1 MKTLNFLNLKCG
13 NNVVNGQKIR
23 NKEQTYTIRL
33 LPHAINDGRY
43 YTFKR
48 SIKRHRLPNGSEV
61 VCGGHS
67 CPYCA
72 DNVKSYITN
81 YIVVELFN
89 STSDFSHGI
98 YVLVFDYN
106 FAMKLKHFEEA
117 IRRDFDIDI
126 SSLYDDG
133 CYFNVRVFRNSNGH
147 EDHEFSVY
155 TKGRYSEAIS
165 DESEIISFVNSEKIP
180 DLDKFIKK
188 ESSELEQQKDESFFE
203 HIISAFATN
212 IVEDEFE
219 TISRNFNPYSTSI
232 SEAFNITSK
241 SDDEIITESVK
252 ENISSS
258 DFDEFISNF
267 GNIFSN

>member
-43 YTFKR
+43 YAFKR

-61 VCGGHS
+61 VCGGHN

-106 FAMKLKHFEEA
+106 FAMKLKHFEET

-133 CYFNVRVFRNSNGH
+133 CYFNVRVFRNGNGH

-165 DESEIISFVNSEKIP
+165 SESEIISFVNSEKIP

-188 ESSELEQQKDESFFE
+188 ESSELEQQKDESFFD

-212 IVEDEFE
+212 IVEDEFD

-252 ENISSS
+252 ENIASS